1 MYAHQEKCNA
11 DFLYHE
17 KGMLNAEGIRMN
29 NDVLHAEYQWLETIL
44 ENRFTKSAQ
53 NEYSINSD
61 WRFESL
67 APPDLTD
74 ALGPYAALVKHHQ
87 LQAAERL
94 LLLLAL
100 APHHRP
106 HALAQLA
113 EIRSNGLALLTNR
126 INGQLIKNT
135 QLFLPDLSTWLFL
148 VACDDA
154 NLEAEIY
161 QNAYRYG
168 ALFKQQVI
176 YLREQRNEENL
187 YINRFLLLDLSSEY
201 IDFLICGREPRP
213 DYGRDFPAT
222 LLTTNMTW
230 DNLILPKNTMREVKE
245 VLKWAELGPQI
256 LDRAQGSLRG
266 SYPILF
272 YGPPGTGKSFTAAL
286 IGKKCNKHVFRVDL
300 SQMVSKWVGE
310 TEKNLA
316 RLFDR
321 AQGKNWIL
329 FFDEADALFSQ
340 RTGISDAKDK
350 WANLEMSYLLQRIE
364 EFDGLCILA
373 TNLKD
378 NIDGAMRRRFRIATC
393 FPRPLR
399 DERALLWKLAEPKG
413 YQYPEGLNFE
423 KISGF
428 DLTGANIANIV
439 FNCCVSAEA
448 RGETRISPDE
458 ILYFMDLEFAKE
470 NRTANYPVK

>member
-1 MYAHQEKCNA
+1 MYVHEEACNA
-11 DFLYHE
+11 AHLYHE
-17 KGMLNAEGIRMN
+17 KGMLNSDGIRIN
-29 NDVLHAEYQWLETIL
+29 NEVIQAEYQWLDDVL
-44 ENRFTKSAQ
+44 RNRVSIDDKQ
-53 NEYSINSD
+53 NCSLDEQWDFS
-61 WRFESL
+61 SL
-67 APPDLTD
+67 APPALAN
-74 ALGPYAALVKHHQ
+74 ALGPYAALVKHHD
-87 LQAAERL
+87 LNAAERL

-106 HALAQLA
+106 ETLHVLA
-113 EIRSNGLALLTNR
+113 EVRSNGNAAITSR
-126 INGQLIKNT
+126 INGQLVKNT
-135 QLFLPDLSTWLFL
+135 HVFLPDLSTWLFL
-148 VACDDA
+148 AAGNDT
-154 NLEAEIY
+154 NLEAEMY
-161 QNAYRYG
+161 QTAYRHG

-176 YLREQRNEENL
+176 FLREPRGEDAL
-187 YINRFLLLDLSSEY
+187 PINRLYLLDLASEY
-201 IDFLICGREPRP
+201 IDFLVCGREPRP

-222 LLTTNMTW
+222 LLTTKLDW
-230 DNLILPKNTMREVKE
+230 EQLVLPRNTMREVLE
-245 VLKWAELGPQI
+245 VMKWAAHGSEV
-256 LDRAQGSLRG
+256 LDRAAGSLRG
-266 SYPILF
+266 SYPVLF

-286 IGKKCNKHVFRVDL
+286 IGKKTGKHVFRVDL

-378 NIDGAMRRRFRIATC
+378 NIDGAMRRRFRIATF

-399 DERALLWKLAEPKG
+399 EERALLWKIAEPKG
-413 YQYPEGLNFE
+413 YTYPAGMGFE
-423 KISGF
+423 KISGY

-439 FNCCVSAEA
+439 FNCCVATEA
-448 RGETRISPDE
+448 KKKTE
-458 ILYFMDLEFAKE
+458 IDVADLMYFMDLEFAKE
-470 NRTANYPVK
+470 NRTPNYPVK